1 MDRSGGAAGR
11 RYGPV
16 TRTSG
21 PSGLAL
27 IVDLSGRPC
36 LVVGGG
42 PVAAR
47 KLRALAEA
55 GALVTLV
62 APEAVAAVDAA
73 AAAPG
78 ATVTVE
84 RRPYRNG
91 EAAGYALVVTA
102 TGDPRVD
109 DLVVDDARASGVMVN
124 RADGGPP
131 GSDGDG
137 SREGTV
143 RLPAVLRR
151 GPVTVA
157 VATGGASP
165 ALARWLRDRIAA
177 SLPDRLETVA
187 DLLEEA
193 RGEVRDAGRATDSV
207 DWADLLDRTVLPLV
221 EADRIDEARAA
232 LHRAL
237 DTDSPQPANEP
248 PGADPSVR

>member
-1 MDRSGGAAGR
+1 M
-11 RYGPV
+11 

-21 PSGLAL
+21 PPGLAL
-27 IVDLSGRPC
+27 VVDLSGRPC

-47 KLRALAEA
+47 KLLALVEA
-55 GALVTLV
+55 GAVVTVV
-62 APEAVAAVDAA
+62 APKTVAAIDAAVDG
-73 AAAPG
+73 PG

-84 RRPYRNG
+84 RRPYRDG

-102 TGDPRVD
+102 TGDPGVD
-109 DLVVDDARASGVMVN
+109 DRVVDDARASGVMVN

-137 SREGTV
+137 GRDGTV

-177 SLPDRLETVA
+177 SLPDRLETVT
-187 DLLEEA
+187 DLLDEA
-193 RGEVRDAGRATDSV
+193 RGELRAAGRATDSV

-232 LHRAL
+232 LRRAL
-237 DTDSPQPANEP
+237 DTDSSRPATLP
-248 PGADPSVR
+248 PRADPSVR